1 MSRKKEFG
9 DFQTPDDLAAR
20 ATALVAETF
29 GTPDVVVEPT
39 AGIGAF
45 LKAAVRQWGRNCRY
59 EGYEINRAYV
69 QRAGEALDGF
79 GVTLFHRDF
88 FSEDWKHNLRR
99 GQRKKVLV
107 LGNPPW
113 ITNSALGLLGGRN
126 LPPKTNF
133 QKLRGFDAR
142 TGKSNFDIAEWM
154 LIRLIEALPPEG
166 AVAMLCKTMTARKVL
181 RHCWK
186 TGHGREEAAL
196 FRIDAKECFKAAV
209 EACFFVVTGRVTEK
223 RTATVYS
230 TLDLSSDLT
239 HFGSVNGDLVS
250 DVETYRTYRNFD
262 GGSSAYTWRSGV
274 KHDAAHV
281 MEFRRDG
288 ARLRNGL
295 GEAVDVEDAL
305 VYPLL
310 KSSDLGNGRAAPR
323 KHVLITQTHT
333 GSETAVLS
341 SSAPKTWHYLLSHA
355 DVLDN
360 RTSAIYRNRPRFSIF
375 GVGPYSF
382 APWKVAISGL
392 YKKIAFVVVP
402 PSGGRPV
409 MIDDTCYSIPCT
421 SEAEARCLY
430 DLLSS
435 EPALAFLRSLVF
447 PDAKRP
453 ITIDVLR
460 RLSFVALA
468 RQRGK
473 LKELESY
480 ADSSRSEQE
489 AARQLPL
496 LMEARTPSAIGRP
509 RSPVAARRGT

>member
-20 ATALVAETF
+20 ATALVAEMF
-29 GTPDVVVEPT
+29 GPPDVVVEPT
-39 AGIGAF
+39 AGRGAF
-45 LKAAVRQWGRNCRY
+45 LKAAAQQWGRNCRY

-69 QRAGEALDGF
+69 ARAKEMLDGF

-88 FSEDWKHNLRR
+88 FSEDWKRNLDRN
-99 GQRKKVLV
+99 QRKKVLV

-133 QKLRGFDAR
+133 QRLRGFDAR

-186 TGHGREEAAL
+186 TGHGRATSSL
-196 FRIDAKECFKAAV
+196 FHIDAKESFKAAV
-209 EACFFVVTGRVTEK
+209 DACFFVVTGRVTEN

-230 TLDLSSDLT
+230 ALDLSSDRT
-239 HFGSVNGDLVS
+239 QFGYVNGDLVS
-250 DVETYRTYRNFD
+250 DLETYKTYRSLD

-274 KHDAAHV
+274 KHDAAQI

-288 ARLRNGL
+288 ALLRNGL
-295 GEAVDVEDAL
+295 GEAVDVEEAL
-305 VYPLL
+305 IYPLL
-310 KSSDLGNGRAAPR
+310 KSSDLGNGRAVPR

-341 SSAPKTWHYLLSHA
+341 SSAPKTWQYLLSHA
-355 DVLDN
+355 EALDN
-360 RTSAIYRNRPRFSIF
+360 RTSSIYRNRPRFSIF

-392 YKKIAFVVVP
+392 YKKISFVVVP
-402 PSGGRPV
+402 PFDGRPV
-409 MIDDTCYSIPCT
+409 IIDDTCYSISCT
-421 SEAEARCLY
+421 SEAEARCLC

-447 PDAKRP
+447 TDAKRP

-468 RQRGK
+468 CRLGK
-473 LKELESY
+473 SSELASS
-480 ADSSRSEQE
+480 ADSYRPEQE
-489 AARQLPL
+489 AEGQLPL
-496 LMEARTPSAIGRP
+496 IMEPRTPYAIGRP
-509 RSPVAARRGT
+509 RSPAPARRGM

>member
-20 ATALVAETF
+20 ATALVAEMF
-29 GTPDVVVEPT
+29 GPPDVVVEPT
-39 AGIGAF
+39 AGRGAF
-45 LKAAVRQWGRNCRY
+45 LKAAAQQWGGNCRY

-69 QRAGEALDGF
+69 ARAKESLDGF

-88 FSEDWKHNLRR
+88 FSEDWKRNLGRDES
-99 GQRKKVLV
+99 KNVLV

-133 QKLRGFDAR
+133 QQLRGFDAR

-154 LIRLIEALPPEG
+154 LIRLIKALPPEG

-186 TGHGREEAAL
+186 TGHGRATSSL
-196 FRIDAKECFKAAV
+196 FHIDAKESFKAAV
-209 EACFFVVTGRVTEK
+209 DACFFVVTGRVTRN

-230 TLDLSSDLT
+230 ALDLSSDRT
-239 HFGSVNGDLVS
+239 QFGYVNGDLVS
-250 DVETYRTYRNFD
+250 DLETYKTYRSLD

-274 KHDAAHV
+274 KHDAAQI

-288 ARLRNGL
+288 TLLRNGL
-295 GEAVDVEDAL
+295 GEAVDVEEAL
-305 VYPLL
+305 IYPLL

-341 SSAPKTWHYLLSHA
+341 SSAPKTWQYLLSHA
-355 DVLDN
+355 EALDN
-360 RTSAIYRNRPRFSIF
+360 RTSSIYRNRPRFSIF

-392 YKKIAFVVVP
+392 YKKISFVVVP
-402 PSGGRPV
+402 PSNGRPV

-421 SEAEARCLY
+421 SEAEARCLC

-435 EPALAFLRSLVF
+435 EPA
-447 PDAKRP
+447 P
-453 ITIDVLR
+453 
-460 RLSFVALA
+460 
-468 RQRGK
+468 
-473 LKELESY
+473 
-480 ADSSRSEQE
+480 
-489 AARQLPL
+489 
-496 LMEARTPSAIGRP
+496 
-509 RSPVAARRGT
+509 ARRGM